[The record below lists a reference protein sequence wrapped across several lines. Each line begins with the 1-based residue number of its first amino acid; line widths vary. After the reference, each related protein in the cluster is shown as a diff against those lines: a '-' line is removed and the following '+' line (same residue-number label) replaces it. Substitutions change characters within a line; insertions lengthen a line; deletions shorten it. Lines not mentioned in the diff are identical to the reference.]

1 MPLSLIGHGF
11 RNRFGMETHKNNN
24 LTSGTESGGRKT
36 EVIPVVHEHAIIHKE
51 IVETGKVH
59 ILKKVTEEVVSVNL
73 PVINETYHVEHV
85 PVEKKILD
93 TPPPALRYEG
103 DKMIIPVLREITVVQ
118 KKYEVLE
125 ELHITRQA
133 IETPLV
139 QEITLLKEEI
149 SVERT
154 KSNNGE

>member
-1 MPLSLIGHGF
+1 MGAANDKKGEQQTATNK
-11 RNRFGMETHKNNN
+11 RT
-24 LTSGTESGGRKT
+24 TE
-36 EVIPVVHEHAIIHKE
+36 EVIPVIHEHALVHKE
-51 IVETGKVH
+51 IVETGKVR
-59 ILKKVTEEVVSVNL
+59 IRKSVTEEVVSVNL

-103 DKMIIPVLREITVVQ
+103 TKMIIPVLREITVVQ

-133 IETPLV
+133 VETPLV
-139 QEITLLKEEI
+139 QEITLRKEHV
-149 SVERT
+149 SVERS
-154 KSNNGE
+154 KSNEEE